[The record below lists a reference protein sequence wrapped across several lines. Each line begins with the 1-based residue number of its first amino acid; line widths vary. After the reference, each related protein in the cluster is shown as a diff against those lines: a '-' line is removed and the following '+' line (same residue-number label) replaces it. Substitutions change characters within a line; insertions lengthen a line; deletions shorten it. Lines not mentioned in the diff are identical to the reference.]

1 MNYPIEIIRKKT
13 NKDDIEKFLDNP
25 FKEMIKF
32 VVDIEKEIIAIGGE
46 LHSDAME
53 ILIEDGSRGDNI
65 WGGNFY
71 PLKEKKTE

>member
-1 MNYPIEIIRKKT
+1 
-13 NKDDIEKFLDNP
+13 
-25 FKEMIKF
+25 MIKF